1 MRRYEVL
8 TRVATAAATAVGLA
22 TFGLTGAASAAASV
36 GPVHDLPGEYNI
48 SGAGSLACTPGQPL
62 ATATC
67 YLVGETGTFAYNATS
82 STNVVVPV
90 TDGVVGTSVEL
101 PSTDYISY
109 ISCTSGPDCI
119 GLGSN
124 ASGDTSFYWL
134 DSGKLVKTV
143 TTPHKGYYWD
153 GLSCGSA
160 TYCVASGSTGVG
172 PKVAGAV
179 AVMSN
184 GAVSLHRVATVI
196 GNGVSCYG
204 PTSCLVVG
212 TSHQGGGTAYGTLVE
227 VKAGVT
233 GVIHTISA
241 TAYLGG
247 VTCGWEAGTCRST
260 ALVAA
265 GSGGYYP
272 AVAIIKGT
280 TATVT
285 KLPGNAS
292 AGAAVCPEVGQ
303 CVEFGVVNPN
313 EKGEHAFVA
322 VATGGVAGAQLTV
335 PGVADVDGLSCPQVG
350 ACDGVGSLLDGPHG
364 DYSLATFTVRY

>member
-1 MRRYEVL
+1 MRRSSVFA
-8 TRVATAAATAVGLA
+8 RVATAAAAVVGLA
-22 TFGLTGAASAAASV
+22 TFGLTGPASAAASV

-62 ATATC
+62 AAATC
-67 YLVGETGTFAYNATS
+67 YMVGETGTFAYNATV

-101 PSTDYISY
+101 PSSDYISY

-160 TYCVASGSTGVG
+160 SYCVASGSTGVG
-172 PKVAGAV
+172 PKIAGAV
-179 AVMSN
+179 AVVSN
-184 GAVSLHRVATVI
+184 GAVTLHRVATVI
-196 GNGVSCYG
+196 GSGVSCYG

-212 TSHQGGGTAYGTLVE
+212 TSHQGVGTAYGTLVE

-233 GVIHTISA
+233 GVIHIITA

-265 GSGGYYP
+265 GSGGTTRP
-272 AVAIIKGT
+272 SQSSKGQ
-280 TATVT
+280 
-285 KLPGNAS
+285 P
-292 AGAAVCPEVGQ
+292 P
-303 CVEFGVVNPN
+303 
-313 EKGEHAFVA
+313 
-322 VATGGVAGAQLTV
+322 
-335 PGVADVDGLSCPQVG
+335 
-350 ACDGVGSLLDGPHG
+350 
-364 DYSLATFTVRY
+364 R